1 MVFSMSERIAYR
13 KVAGDTYQALH
24 GVHQHLSR
32 VFPDARLRALIEI
45 RVSQI
50 NGCAYCLDMH
60 ATEARHLGE
69 TQQRLDCLA
78 AWREAPFFSE
88 RERAALA
95 WAESLTYVI
104 ETRAP
109 DDVYT
114 EVKKHFAD
122 KELVDLTAAIGMINL
137 WNRMS
142 VAFRSEPRE
151 RKQSQLGA
159 A

>member
-1 MVFSMSERIAYR
+1 MSERIAYR
-13 KVAGDTYQALH
+13 KVAEDTYQALL
-24 GVHQHLSR
+24 GVHQHLAG

-50 NGCAYCLDMH
+50 NGCAYCLDLH
-60 ATEARHLGE
+60 TPEARHLGE

-78 AWREAPFFSE
+78 AWREAPFFDE

-95 WAESLTYVI
+95 WAEAITHVA
-104 ETRAP
+104 ETRVP
-109 DDVYT
+109 DEIYA
-114 EVKKHFAD
+114 EAKKHFAE

-142 VAFRSEPRE
+142 VAFRSEPKE
-151 RKQSQLGA
+151 RK
-159 A
+159 

>member
-1 MVFSMSERIAYR
+1 MLFSMLERLAYR
-13 KVAGDTYQALH
+13 QVAADTYKTLL
-24 GVHQHLSR
+24 GVHHHLAK

-78 AWREAPFFSE
+78 AWREAPFFTD

-95 WAESLTYVI
+95 WAEAITHVS
-104 ETRAP
+104 ETHAP
-109 DDVYT
+109 DEIYQQ
-114 EVKKHFAD
+114 VKRHFAD
-122 KELVDLTAAIGMINL
+122 QELVNLTAAIGMINL

-142 VAFRSEPRE
+142 VAFRSEPPA
-151 RKQSQLGA
+151 RK
-159 A
+159 